1 MGQLVSVS
9 KKALGF
15 SLASFTVFSMNLLMQ
30 RLSIVILAL
39 FILSAPSFAQ
49 DSAPANASA
58 NAAVTDADGN
68 PVVQTHPLYVG
79 IMGGA
84 AFNKTA
90 VSDRTTQF
98 NYGAHIGIDAGNVG
112 KFSKL
117 AFGFHFD
124 NLNLRN
130 GNTMDDRVSY
140 GTTLAQVNFRRV
152 SGTGF
157 YFGPEAG
164 FTIVSLGNVSS
175 DAYTIGAFAGY
186 DWNFCHHLSL
196 APEVHYDRN
205 GPVDLTTFGIPQSN
219 MLKLLLALNYHF
231 E

>member
-1 MGQLVSVS
+1 
-9 KKALGF
+9 
-15 SLASFTVFSMNLLMQ
+15 MNLSLPK
-30 RLSIVILAL
+30 LSIVILAL

-49 DSAPANASA
+49 DSAAPANASA
-58 NAAVTDADGN
+58 NTPANTQATDADGN
-68 PVVQTHPLYVG
+68 PIVATHPLYVG
-79 IMGGA
+79 LMGGA
-84 AFNKTA
+84 AFYKTSI
-90 VSDRTTQF
+90 SDRTTQF

-112 KFSKL
+112 AFSKL

-124 NLNLRN
+124 NMNLRN

-140 GTTLAQVNFRRV
+140 GTTLAQINFRRV
-152 SGTGF
+152 AGTGF
-157 YFGPEAG
+157 YFGPEGG

-205 GPVDLTTFGIPQSN
+205 GPADLTTFGIPQSN